1 MTARLEPGVDPV
13 AAGGGGAAVESGRRA
28 EGRDCRFPEMRC
40 VEAAAGTLSASGTSI
55 FSATD
60 DTGLGGM
67 GGTDGGF
74 GRSGAGGTGAASTH
88 TSRRQFQG
96 MLVVACAG
104 GARVAVG
111 SATDVPASFEALL
124 RRRGAASSGIFSSM
138 LESSSLGCVEGTG
151 LTARVEAT
159 DDGGWQ
165 GRLGSSQW
173 RWFR

>member
-1 MTARLEPGVDPV
+1 
-13 AAGGGGAAVESGRRA
+13 
-28 EGRDCRFPEMRC
+28 MRC
-40 VEAAAGTLSASGTSI
+40 VEAAAGTLPASGTII

-60 DTGLGGM
+60 DRGLGGM

-74 GRSGAGGTGAASTH
+74 GRSDAGGAGAASTH

-104 GARVAVG
+104 DARVAVG
-111 SATDVPASFEALL
+111 STTTVAPASFVALL
-124 RRRGAASSGIFSSM
+124 WRRGAASSGIFSSM
-138 LESSSLGCVEGTG
+138 LESSSLGCVEGAG